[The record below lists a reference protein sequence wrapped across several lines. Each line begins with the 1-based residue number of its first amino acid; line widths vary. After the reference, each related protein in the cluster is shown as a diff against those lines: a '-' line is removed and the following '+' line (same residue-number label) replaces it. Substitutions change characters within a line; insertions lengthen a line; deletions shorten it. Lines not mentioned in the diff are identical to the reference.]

1 VTTPP
6 GSLQRRRIANDD
18 GAIEPSIN
26 PEAWNTAFSDPA
38 FRRDLE
44 SVVEQLIDLLTAIDG
59 DTDLEQNGDFE
70 DDY

>member
-1 VTTPP
+1 MTTPP

-18 GAIEPSIN
+18 GAIERSID
-26 PEAWNTAFSDPA
+26 PEAWIAA
-38 FRRDLE
+38 FRNPVFRHDLE
-44 SVVEQLIDLLTAIDG
+44 SVVEQLIDLLNAIDG